1 MASQALFAIK
11 ARRTMCAA
19 NGVGEY
25 LYWRETRRSEAGRDL
40 PAGELEICWEV
51 PALPVKH
58 LVADRPHSDNA
69 VFLGTYLQWHRNK
82 AERL

>member
-1 MASQALFAIK
+1 VASPALFAIK
-11 ARRTMCAA
+11 AGGTMCAA

-69 VFLGTYLQWHRNK
+69 VSRDLF
-82 AERL
+82 AVA